1 MIKNDSYI
9 IEKFFRRGGT
19 TKDLVDVNQE
29 DLNILYR
36 YGNQLREYNDF
47 QVAKGIFYLLMQID
61 QWSFDYI
68 FSLGMC
74 CQKLKEYEEAI
85 FCFGRAGIIKI
96 DDPRC
101 PYYAGNNYSSLGN
114 REYAI
119 KSYKAAIR
127 VCDCHD
133 DDLWNEVAEKSIN
146 ALSQLNQEVHY
157 D

>member
-1 MIKNDSYI
+1 MAIENISDVMNKMGTLAKVAAKRFAQTSELQKNLAIQLISESLLKNTKMILEANKKDADNAKKKNIAASMLD
-9 IEKFFRRGGT
+9 R
-19 TKDLVDVNQE
+19 LL
-29 DLNILYR
+29 LNEERIYLM
-36 YGNQLREYNDF
+36 
-47 QVAKGIFYLLMQID
+47 AK
-61 QWSFDYI
+61 
-68 FSLGMC
+68 SL
-74 CQKLKEYEEAI
+74 EE
-85 FCFGRAGIIKI
+85 IIKL

-101 PYYAGNNYSSLGN
+101 PYYAGTNYSSLGN